1 MKNQVDQAIT
11 LPPPSPDLTSKI
23 MIMGELLSEANYNSL
38 SNITEADL
46 KAIAEDWE
54 SIAPDEFKNLLDAEL
69 A

>member
-1 MKNQVDQAIT
+1 MNQDQAIIK
-11 LPPPSPDLTSKI
+11 PNPNPDLTHKI

-54 SIAPDEFKNLLDAEL
+54 SIAPDKFKNLLDAEL

>member
-38 SNITEADL
+38 SNITKADL

>member
-1 MKNQVDQAIT
+1 MNQDQAIIK
-11 LPPPSPDLTSKI
+11 PNPNPDLTPKI
-23 MIMGELLSEANYNSL
+23 MIMGELLSEAEYNSL

-54 SIAPDEFKNLLDAEL
+54 SIAPDKFKNLLNAEL

>member
-1 MKNQVDQAIT
+1 MNQDQAIIK
-11 LPPPSPDLTSKI
+11 PNPNPDLTPKI

-46 KAIAEDWE
+46 KAIAKDWE
-54 SIAPDEFKNLLDAEL
+54 SIAPDKFKNLLDAEL

>member
-1 MKNQVDQAIT
+1 
-11 LPPPSPDLTSKI
+11 

-38 SNITEADL
+38 SNITDADL

-54 SIAPDEFKNLLDAEL
+54 SIAPDKFKNLLDAEL

>member
-1 MKNQVDQAIT
+1 MNQDQAIIK
-11 LPPPSPDLTSKI
+11 PNPNPDLTPKI

-38 SNITEADL
+38 SNIIEADL

-54 SIAPDEFKNLLDAEL
+54 SIAPDKFKNLLDAEL

>member
-1 MKNQVDQAIT
+1 MNQDQAIIK
-11 LPPPSPDLTSKI
+11 PNPNPDLTPKI

-54 SIAPDEFKNLLDAEL
+54 SIAPDKFKNLLNAEL